1 MSACQLWW
9 ASYFAL
15 GLLEVGCAG
24 RFDPAHFEGSRQPQR
39 AEPEAIIDLA
49 TRTSDLETL
58 GTVRDRCGLQLGFR
72 RLENQPLSDLDC
84 SMQRLLL
91 VLRESAAHA
100 GGEVLVGAQCR
111 SHRLGSMPRATYQVS
126 CAAQVAR
133 YKNRRLA
140 NLRPLPAPRSLLP
153 GTPAPSASDVRRI
166 DEPDAALAFGI
177 SLDFEP
183 QVSAFE
189 GRVRTGSEVRELA
202 ELPLPDR
209 RLGDLS
215 ARCEAGCDER
225 ALRYGLLIAAGRLGA
240 PDVVGVRCFRSASA
254 DSCVGTLAAPERD
267 E

>member
-1 MSACQLWW
+1 MSAGQLSW
-9 ASYFAL
+9 ASWAAV
-15 GLLEVGCAG
+15 GLLQVGCAG
-24 RFDPAHFEGSRQPQR
+24 RFDPAHFEGSRQAQR

-49 TRTSDLETL
+49 VRTSDLETL
-58 GTVRDRCGLQLGFR
+58 GSVQDRCSFQLGFR
-72 RLENQPLSDLDC
+72 RLDDEPLSDLDC
-84 SMQRLLL
+84 SIQRLLL
-91 VLRESAAHA
+91 VLHESAAHA
-100 GGEVLVGAQCR
+100 GGEVLIGAQCR
-111 SHRLGSMPRATYQVS
+111 SHRLAATARATYQVS

-140 NLRPLPAPRSLLP
+140 SLRPLHAPRSLLP
-153 GTPAPSASDVRRI
+153 GTPAPSAFDVRRI

-202 ELPLPDR
+202 VLPLPDR

-215 ARCEAGCDER
+215 ARCEAVCDER
-225 ALRYGLLIAAGRLGA
+225 ALRYGLLIAAGRLGV

>member
-1 MSACQLWW
+1 MSAGQLSW
-9 ASYFAL
+9 ASWFAVGVL
-15 GLLEVGCAG
+15 QVGCVG
-24 RFDPAHFEGSRQPQR
+24 RFDPAHFEGSRKPQR

-49 TRTSDLETL
+49 ARTSELETL
-58 GTVRDRCGLQLGFR
+58 GTVQDGCSLQLGFR
-72 RLENQPLSDLDC
+72 RLEDEPLSDLDC

-91 VLRESAAHA
+91 VIRESAAHA
-100 GGEVLVGAQCR
+100 GGEVLIGAHCR
-111 SHRLGSMPRATYQVS
+111 SHRLVATPRTTYEVS

-133 YKNRRLA
+133 YKN
-140 NLRPLPAPRSLLP
+140 PLHSPRSLLP

-177 SLDFEP
+177 SLNFVP

-225 ALRYGLLIAAGRLGA
+225 ALRYGVLIAAGRLGV